1 MLLAAG
7 NTTTMPLHV
16 VLFDDWSKL
25 CCVLP
30 AQHRENAFLKLGD
43 LLLVAGKR

>member
-1 MLLAAG
+1 MAAG
-7 NTTTMPLHV
+7 KNTMMPLHV

-25 CCVLP
+25 CCVLQ
-30 AQHRENAFLKLGD
+30 AEQNEKAFMRLAD